1 MCTLMDRGSML
12 SLTARVH
19 QHSASLH
26 MLFAPCTHVWP
37 ARPRPPLTEHTER
50 ASAGHSVPESAPP
63 SPTPTE
69 SENRLSTIPA
79 PHPSFAPPVCR
90 VTLVAARH
98 SNKFPTS
105 HPGPLLGCPHP
116 VGPANPPAIVALDPQ
131 PTTDST
137 PGIPAS
143 DHQTSP

>member
-1 MCTLMDRGSML
+1 MHVQPDGSRLDALTHCTG
-12 SLTARVH
+12 A
-19 QHSASLH
+19 SAQRFPSH
-26 MLFAPCTHVWP
+26 VAPTSGLLAHH
-37 ARPRPPLTEHTER
+37 RPSRSTQR
-50 ASAGHSVPESAPP
+50 ASAGHSVPESVPP

-69 SENRLSTIPA
+69 SENRLSTTPA
-79 PHPSFAPPVCR
+79 PHPSFAPPVCC

-105 HPGPLLGCPHP
+105 QPDPLLGCPHP
-116 VGPANPPAIVALDPQ
+116 VGPANPPAIVALEPQ

-143 DHQTSP
+143 HHQTSP